1 MMMLA
6 FVSCGDNTSPET
18 GSKMKVSV
26 TPGEAF
32 ETELT
37 FTVASE
43 NCTNCAWICVK
54 EGATIPSGTD
64 IMSKGKSVFANTEA
78 SAKASDLQDNTTYV
92 IVAAAMNADGDIVTS
107 DQVKMTTLER
117 EAQPVVEL
125 TTGAVDGSSYTFTL
139 TPADA
144 EECWYKVYADGTTS
158 SASDIVATGVRVE
171 GAEVQTIT
179 VEDLEDG
186 IYFILAVAKNGD
198 VVSGLSNKIT
208 FTIDTARPTFT
219 PTITKVW
226 TNPSLETNGHD
237 FIVRFYFADPAGS
250 TVTVSLNFDTIENG
264 HDYLPAGNYVFG
276 ATSGYTLVPEYTSYD
291 NWWEFTEGYCNVS
304 IKDKKYTFDIYLVRA
319 DDDMYYAG
327 QAFVLNWTGT
337 VENMPIP

>member
-26 TPGEAF
+26 TAGQATD
-32 ETELT
+32 TELT
-37 FTVASE
+37 FTVTSE
-43 NCTNCAWICVK
+43 NCINCSWLCVK
-54 EGATIPSGTD
+54 KGTSVPSDTD
-64 IMSKGKSVFANTEA
+64 IMTKGKSVFVNQEA
-78 SAKASDLQDNTTYV
+78 SAKASNLDDNTTYV
-92 IVAAAMNADGDIVTS
+92 IIAAAMDENGNIITS
-107 DQVKMTTLER
+107 TPVEMTTLER
-117 EAQPVVEL
+117 EAQPAVAL
-125 TTGAVDGSSYTFTL
+125 SAGAAEADTYTFTL
-139 TPADA
+139 TPTDA
-144 EECWYKVYADGTTS
+144 EICYYKVYPDGATS
-158 SASDIVATGVRVE
+158 SADDIVATGI
-171 GAEVQTIT
+171 EVSGTESQSITI
-179 VEDLEDG
+179 EDLEDG

-198 VVSGLSNKIT
+198 VVSELSNKIT
-208 FTIDTARPTFT
+208 FTIDTALPTFT

-226 TNPSLETNGHD
+226 VNPSLETNGHD
-237 FIVRFYFADPAGS
+237 FMVRFYFADPAGD